1 MKRRLFLKSGMAAGM
16 AGMAAPSMLSGI
28 TIHTPRPKVYS
39 PLGTLI
45 PDPPYRLQNNENPR
59 GLSPKAKEAIIAA
72 FPAASLYGGGG
83 GARRGLQGMIAAK
96 HGVEQSFVAM
106 GNGSGD
112 TLRQAPQAVGRDG
125 MHVIAGNPSYAT
137 PGANQFQNVK
147 VTRVPLTADFKLDIA
162 AMRRAAADPAPFTFV
177 YVCQPN
183 NPTGTLA
190 GTSELDKWIEEADE
204 ATTYFL
210 VDEAYHHYVTDP
222 NYKSS
227 DRFVATK
234 RNVIVARTFSKI
246 YAMAGLRVGYGLAH
260 PDTARKLQALFGGG
274 INALSESAAV
284 VSMEDEAWEPES
296 VRLNNQARDITY
308 AGLRELKIEFIPTQA
323 NFFMHKI
330 TTELQAHNTRMREQG
345 LMVGRAFPPMTTW
358 SRVSFG
364 LPDQM
369 AYFVETLKVLRA
381 NSFI

>member
-1 MKRRLFLKSGMAAGM
+1 MKRRLFLRAGAAAGV
-16 AGMAAPSMLSGI
+16 AGLAAPSMLSGI
-28 TIHTPRPKVYS
+28 TIHTPRPKRYS

-96 HGVEQSFVAM
+96 HGVEQNFVAM

-125 MHVIAGNPSYAT
+125 MHVISAAPSYAAPT
-137 PGANQFQNVK
+137 GGFQNVK
-147 VTRVPLTADFKLDIA
+147 VTRVPLTADHKLDLA
-162 AMRRAAADPAPFTFV
+162 AMRRAAAEPAPFTLV

-183 NPTGTLA
+183 NPTGNLVSTA
-190 GTSELDKWIEEADE
+190 ELDKWISEADE
-204 ATTYFL
+204 TNTYFL
-210 VDEAYHHYVTDP
+210 VDEAYHHYVSDP
-222 NYKSS
+222 TYKSM
-227 DRFVATK
+227 DHWTPTK

-260 PDTARKLQALFGGG
+260 PDTARKLSNLFGGG

-284 VSMEDEAWEPES
+284 VSMEDAAWEPES
-296 VRLNNQARDITY
+296 VRMNNEARDITY
-308 AGLRELKIEFIPTQA
+308 KGLRELNIEFIPTQA

-345 LMVGRAFPPMTTW
+345 IMVGRAFPPMTTW

>member
-1 MKRRLFLKSGMAAGM
+1 MKRRLFLRTSAAAGV
-16 AGMAAPSMLSGI
+16 AGLAAPSMLSGI
-28 TIHTPRPKVYS
+28 TIHTPRPKRYGS
-39 PLGTLI
+39 FGNLI

-72 FPAASLYGGGG
+72 FPAASLYGGGRANLG
-83 GARRGLQGMIAAK
+83 QMIAEK
-96 HGVEQSFVAM
+96 HGVETSFIAM

-112 TLRQAPQAVGRDG
+112 TLRQAPQAVGRAG
-125 MHVIAGNPSYAT
+125 MHVITGNPSYAA
-137 PGANQFQNVK
+137 PGSNAFENVK
-147 VTRVPLTADFKLDIA
+147 VTRVPLTADHKLDLA
-162 AMRRAAADPAPFTFV
+162 AMRRAAAEPAPFTFV

-183 NPTGTLA
+183 NPSGTLV

-204 ATTYFL
+204 TNTYFL
-210 VDEAYHHYVTDP
+210 VDEAYHHYVSDP
-222 NYKSS
+222 AYKSS
-227 DRFVATK
+227 DRWVQTK

-246 YAMAGLRVGYGLAH
+246 YAMAGLRCGYGLAH

-274 INALSESAAV
+274 INVLTTAAAV
-284 VSMEDEAWEPES
+284 ASMQDEAWEPES
-296 VRLNNQARDITY
+296 VRLNAEARDITY
-308 AGLRELKIEFIPTQA
+308 RGLKELGIEYIPTQA

-330 TTELQAHNTRMREQG
+330 TTDLQAHNTRMREQG
-345 LMVGRAFPPMTTW
+345 LMVGRAFPPMTNW

>member
-1 MKRRLFLKSGMAAGM
+1 MKRRLFLRTGVAASV
-16 AGMAAPSMLSGI
+16 AGLASPSLLSGI
-28 TIHTPRPKVYS
+28 TIHTPSPKRFGAFGS
-39 PLGTLI
+39 LI
-45 PDPPYRLQNNENPR
+45 PDPPFRLQNNENPR
-59 GLSPKAKEAIIAA
+59 GISPAAKQAIIDS

-83 GARRGLQGMIAAK
+83 GRGNWTQMIAQK
-96 HGVEQSFVAM
+96 HGVETSFIAA

-125 MHVIAGNPSYAT
+125 MHVIAANPSYAT
-137 PGANQFQNVK
+137 PGSNAFQNVK
-147 VTRVPLTADFKLDIA
+147 VTRVPLTADFKHDIP
-162 AMRRAAADPAPFTFV
+162 AMRRAAAEPAPFTFV
-177 YVCQPN
+177 YICQPN
-183 NPTGTLA
+183 NPSGTLV

-227 DRFVATK
+227 DRWVKTK

-246 YAMAGLRVGYGLAH
+246 YAMAGMRLGYGLAH
-260 PDTARKLQALFGGG
+260 PDTARKLSALHGGG
-274 INALSESAAV
+274 INVATSAAAV
-284 VSMEDEAWEPES
+284 ASMQDEAWEPES
-296 VRLNNQARDITY
+296 VRLNNEARDITY
-308 AGLRELKIEFIPTQA
+308 RGLKELGIEYIPTQA

-330 TTELQAHNTRMREQG
+330 STELQAHNTRMREQG
-345 LMVGRAFPPMTTW
+345 LMVGRAFPPMTNY

-369 AYFVETLKVLRA
+369 TYFVETLKLFRT
-381 NSFI
+381 NQWI